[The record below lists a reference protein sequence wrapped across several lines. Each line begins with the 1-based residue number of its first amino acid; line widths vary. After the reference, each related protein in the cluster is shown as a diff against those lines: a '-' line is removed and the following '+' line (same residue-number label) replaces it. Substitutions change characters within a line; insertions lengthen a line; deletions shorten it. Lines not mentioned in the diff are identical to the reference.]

1 MPMTGTRDH
10 THVLSGDA
18 GIKFAAEIA
27 AGLREALESH
37 KTIRVDSQT
46 LTVADLT
53 TVQTLLAARASA
65 KARGGAVILTAPLG
79 EPLRH
84 VLSHAGFLSPA
95 QPDRDFW
102 APSPDQP

>member
-1 MPMTGTRDH
+1 MTGSQDH

-27 AGLREALESH
+27 AGLRQALESH
-37 KTIRVDSQT
+37 KTISVDSQA
-46 LTVADLT
+46 LTTADLA

-65 KARGGAVILTAPLG
+65 KARGGALTLTLALPLG

-84 VLSHAGFLSPA
+84 VLDHAGFLSPA

-102 APSPDQP
+102 TPSSDQP

>member
-1 MPMTGTRDH
+1 MSMTGSQDH

-27 AGLREALESH
+27 AGLRQALESH
-37 KTIRVDSQT
+37 KTISVDSQA
-46 LTVADLT
+46 LTTADLT

-65 KARGGAVILTAPLG
+65 KARGGALTLALPLG

-84 VLSHAGFLSPA
+84 VLDHAGFLSPA

-102 APSPDQP
+102 TPSSDQP